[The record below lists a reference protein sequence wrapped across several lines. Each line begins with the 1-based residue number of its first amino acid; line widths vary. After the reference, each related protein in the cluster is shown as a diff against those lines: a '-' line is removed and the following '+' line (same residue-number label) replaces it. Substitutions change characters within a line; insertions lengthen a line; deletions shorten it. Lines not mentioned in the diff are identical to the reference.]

1 MRTYAGKICINNS
14 YTYARV
20 MNLSQ
25 KQLRL
30 FITIAQVGHITQASE
45 RLDISQ
51 PSLTRALARFEAE
64 LGVTLFHRTTRR
76 LSLTPEG
83 QRFMPVAQR
92 LLNDM
97 DDACEVLQGRTDEIT
112 GRVSLTMGSTAG
124 GTLMPPLVKMFM
136 RRYPGVRVGVVE
148 SYGVE
153 TTQSVRSGEV
163 DLGIGTPQGDIAGLR
178 CDLLLQAPLGIVYRR
193 DQFKIR
199 DGSLETL
206 ANLPILKEG
215 PNSSIIDLL
224 RINGSPIV
232 SMMSKGIDV
241 TSLTMQLALVQAGMG
256 VAVLSAL
263 AASHPQAV
271 DLGFILLEPAIERPV
286 FLMQRTDRLARP
298 AVAALAQVFR
308 RDLHLVDLRPEVKLI

>member
-1 MRTYAGKICINNS
+1 MNNS
-14 YTYARV
+14 DKYTFV

-25 KQLRL
+25 KQLSL
-30 FITIAQVGHITQASE
+30 FITTAQAGHITQASE
-45 RLDISQ
+45 RLGISQ
-51 PSLTRALARFEAE
+51 PTLTRALARFESE
-64 LGVTLFHRTTRR
+64 LGVMLFHRTTRR

-83 QRFMPVAQR
+83 QRFLPVAQR
-92 LLNDM
+92 LLHEM
-97 DDACEVLQGRTDEIT
+97 EAACEVLQGSTDEIT
-112 GRVSLTMGSTAG
+112 GRVSLTMGSTVG
-124 GTLMPPLVKMFM
+124 GTLMPPLLKMFM
-136 RRYPGVRVGVVE
+136 RRYPGVRVRVVE
-148 SYGVE
+148 SYGVD
-153 TTQSVRSGEV
+153 TTRSVRSGEV

-193 DQFKIR
+193 DQYKIR
-199 DGSLETL
+199 DGGLETL
-206 ANLPILKEG
+206 SNLPILKEG

-271 DLGFILLEPAIERPV
+271 DLGFTLLEPPIERPV
-286 FLMQRTDRLARP
+286 FLMQRTDRAASP
-298 AVAALAQVFR
+298 AAAALAQVFL
-308 RDLHLVDLRPEVKLI
+308 RDLQLVDLRPEVKLP

>member
-1 MRTYAGKICINNS
+1 
-14 YTYARV
+14 

-25 KQLRL
+25 KQLSL
-30 FITIAQVGHITQASE
+30 FITTAQAGHITQASE
-45 RLDISQ
+45 RLGISQ
-51 PSLTRALARFEAE
+51 PTLTRALARFEKE
-64 LGVTLFHRTTRR
+64 LGVMLFHRTTRR

-83 QRFMPVAQR
+83 QRFLPVAQR
-92 LLNDM
+92 LLNEM
-97 DDACEVLQGRTDEIT
+97 EDAREVLQGGSGEIT
-112 GRVSLTMGSTAG
+112 GRVSLTMGSTVG
-124 GTLMPPLVKMFM
+124 GTLMPPLLKMFM
-136 RRYPGVRVGVVE
+136 RRYPGVRVRVVE

-153 TTQSVRSGEV
+153 TTKSVRSGEV

-193 DQFKIR
+193 DQYKIR
-199 DGSLETL
+199 DGGLETL
-206 ANLPILKEG
+206 SNLPILKEG

-271 DLGFILLEPAIERPV
+271 DLGFTLLEPAIERPV
-286 FLMQRTDRLARP
+286 FLMQRTDRPASP
-298 AVAALAQVFR
+298 AVAALAKVFLE
-308 RDLHLVDLRPEVKLI
+308 DLQIVDLRPEVKLS

>member
-1 MRTYAGKICINNS
+1 
-14 YTYARV
+14 

-30 FITIAQVGHITQASE
+30 FITIAQAGHITQASE
-45 RLDISQ
+45 RLGISQ
-51 PSLTRALARFEAE
+51 SALTRALARFESE

-76 LSLTPEG
+76 LTLTPEG

-97 DDACEVLQGRTDEIT
+97 EDACEVLQGRTDEIT

-124 GTLMPPLVKMFM
+124 GTLMPPLLKMFM

-153 TTQSVRSGEV
+153 TTKSVRSGEV

-206 ANLPILKEG
+206 SNLPILKEG

-263 AASHPQAV
+263 AASHPQAI
-271 DLGFILLEPAIERPV
+271 DLGFTLLEPAIERPV
-286 FLMQRTDRLARP
+286 FLMQRTDRLASP
-298 AVAALAQVFR
+298 AVAALAQVFL
-308 RDLHLVDLRPEVKLI
+308 RDLHQVELRPEVKLL

>member
-1 MRTYAGKICINNS
+1 
-14 YTYARV
+14 

-30 FITIAQVGHITQASE
+30 FITTAQAGHITQASE
-45 RLDISQ
+45 RLGISQ
-51 PSLTRALARFEAE
+51 PTLTRALARFESE
-64 LGVTLFHRTTRR
+64 LGVVLFHRTTRR
-76 LSLTPEG
+76 LALTPEG
-83 QRFMPVAQR
+83 QRFLPVAQR
-92 LLNDM
+92 LLNEM
-97 DDACEVLQGRTDEIT
+97 EVACEVLQGGSDDIT
-112 GRVSLTMGSTAG
+112 GRVSLTMGSTVG
-124 GTLMPPLVKMFM
+124 GTLMPSLLKMFM
-136 RRYPGVRVGVVE
+136 RRYPGVRVRVVE

-153 TTQSVRSGEV
+153 TTQAVRAGEV
-163 DLGIGTPQGDIAGLR
+163 DLGIGTPQGDIAGLQ

-193 DQFKIR
+193 DQYKIP

-206 ANLPILKEG
+206 SNLPILKEG

-271 DLGFILLEPAIERPV
+271 DLGFTLLAPPIERPV
-286 FLMQRTDRLARP
+286 FLMQRTDRPTSP
-298 AVAALAQVFR
+298 AAAALAQVFV
-308 RDLHLVDLRPEVKLI
+308 RDLHLVDLRPEVKLS